1 MRRRLMINGEEVQE
15 SVAYSGTLEITE
27 RTHEDVFFEAP
38 GATHFAIMM
47 QGEPDYTTGKAFFFS
62 IIANVNKTSS
72 VNSVQAG
79 TSVTVVSF
87 RDTGVPDQT
96 SAYLI
101 FSEQGVTMKVPGTNN
116 ESYRRWFQVGTY
128 DWIAW

>member
-1 MRRRLMINGEEVQE
+1 MINGEEVKE

-27 RTHEDVFFEAP
+27 RTYEDVFFEAP

-47 QGEPDYTTGKAFFFS
+47 QGEPDYTTEKAFFFS
-62 IIANVNKTSS
+62 IIANVNKTAST
-72 VNSVQAG
+72 NSVQAG
-79 TSVTVVSF
+79 TSVSVASF
-87 RDTGVPDQT
+87 KDTGVIDSA

-101 FSEQGVTMKVPGTNN
+101 FSEQGVTMKAPSNN
-116 ESYRRWFQVGTY
+116 NKPYRRWFQVGIY